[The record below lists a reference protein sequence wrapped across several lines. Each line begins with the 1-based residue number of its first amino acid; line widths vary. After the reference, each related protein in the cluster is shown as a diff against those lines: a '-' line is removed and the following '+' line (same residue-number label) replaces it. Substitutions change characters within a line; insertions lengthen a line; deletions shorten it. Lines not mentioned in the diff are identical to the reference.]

1 MEINIDEIWL
11 TRDGNKVKVIK
22 KYIIVEYAYCNTC
35 KKMHSKY
42 DDDCI
47 ELKNKNK

>member
-1 MEINIDEIWL
+1 M
-11 TRDGNKVKVIK
+11 
-22 KYIIVEYAYCNTC
+22 EYAYCNTC

-47 ELKNKNK
+47 ELKNKDKK